1 EQQSDNGVIAR
12 RLARVVYETTGYR
25 FITWLN
31 MTRRYRNTEKRTSGN
46 ASTYVF
52 FCAQLKGQETK
63 QRLVDDP
70 QKRRSRLMMERFDCN
85 GWLRITMT
93 DNDST
98 TARVDFSHHDAH
110 DCYVNISLGATEKAM
125 VSDMKNLP
133 PSKIWDELLRKSP
146 DTELTERQIHREW

>member
-12 RLARVVYETTGYR
+12 RLARVVYETTDYR

-133 PSKIWDELLRKSP
+133 PSKVCLFFLLNP
-146 DTELTERQIHREW
+146 YTELTERQIHREW